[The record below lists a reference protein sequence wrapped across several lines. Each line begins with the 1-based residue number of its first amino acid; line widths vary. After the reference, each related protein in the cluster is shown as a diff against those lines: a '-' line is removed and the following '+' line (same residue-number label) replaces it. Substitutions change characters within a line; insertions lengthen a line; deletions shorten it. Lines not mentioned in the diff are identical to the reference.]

1 MLNLIKISRM
11 SHHLLLIF
19 HLLGAC
25 IWVGGHL
32 ILSIGILPEVLKKKD
47 PEILLNFERKYEKIG
62 IPALLVMVITGVWMS
77 YQFGIKWDNWFHFA
91 NPLETAISIKLGFL
105 LVTILFA
112 LSANFLVLP
121 KLSAKTLP
129 LMAFHVISV
138 TLLGVGFL
146 LVGSFIRYGGIS
158 F

>member
-1 MLNLIKISRM
+1 M

-32 ILSIGILPEVLKKKD
+32 VLAIGILPEVLKKKD

-77 YQFGIKWDNWFHFA
+77 YQFGVKFQDWFHFS
-91 NPLETAISIKLGFL
+91 NPLETAISIKILFL
-105 LVTILFA
+105 LITVMFA
-112 LSANFLVLP
+112 ISANFFVLP
-121 KLSAKTLP
+121 KLSPKSLP
-129 LMAFHVISV
+129 LMAFHIICV

-146 LVGSFIRYGGIS
+146 LVGSFIRFGGIS
-158 F
+158 L